1 MRPNAVKELLRADKP
16 AVGTWLSLGSVTAAR
31 FMARAGFAWL
41 TVDTEHTAT
50 SVETASAM
58 YAAIADAGCVALCRV
73 LANRH
78 DHIKRALDTGAM
90 GVVVPMVNSRAEAE
104 AAVAACKYPPR
115 GNRSVGGS
123 VHAMNFGGS
132 AGEYFARADDEIL
145 VVLQCEHITAVE
157 HADEI
162 FSVPGIDAIF
172 VGPNDLEASMRTAD
186 GKPPSADATTAAMK
200 KILAACKRNKIA
212 AGVHCF
218 SAASARE
225 RIEEGWQFIAI
236 NSELRMMMEGASAM
250 LAPILGEKVT
260 ASAAKY

>member
-1 MRPNAVKELLRADKP
+1 
-16 AVGTWLSLGSVTAAR
+16 
-31 FMARAGFAWL
+31 
-41 TVDTEHTAT
+41 
-50 SVETASAM
+50 
-58 YAAIADAGCVALCRV
+58 
-73 LANRH
+73 
-78 DHIKRALDTGAM
+78 
-90 GVVVPMVNSRAEAE
+90 MVNSREEAE

-123 VHAMNFGGS
+123 VHAMNFGGT

-172 VGPNDLEASMRTAD
+172 VGPNDLEASMRSAD
-186 GKPPSADATTAAMK
+186 GKPPSADATATAMK
-200 KILAACKRNKIA
+200 TILSACKRHKVA

-218 SAASARE
+218 TSASARQ

-250 LAPILGEKVT
+250 LGPILGEKVT
-260 ASAAKY
+260 APAAKY